1 LIWYGLNGKLQS
13 GGMVE
18 QREGYYDYMVRRMRE
33 EDEKCRGSACRAK
46 LPMSP
51 WEATR
56 KINEL
61 EKRIKELEDA
71 NIHVSK

>member
-33 EDEKCRGSACRAK
+33 EDEKCRAK